1 MEEIGRRWREYEERL
16 RQAFNEFWWLR
27 GALEELKN
35 ALGGFEYFKA
45 WVISALLREGGA
57 ECTVHVD
64 VTLPV
69 DGFEEV
75 DLFCPEPLVVGVVSA

>member
-1 MEEIGRRWREYEERL
+1 MRW
-16 RQAFNEFWWLR
+16 
-27 GALEELKN
+27 
-35 ALGGFEYFKA
+35 GGFEYFKA